1 MDKFFYDKIYNLFF
15 PTKCGF
21 CGNITDSYN
30 YVCNNCKR
38 VEYDEDREHC
48 ILCGKKVYLDNNI
61 CKECRERRV
70 YYEKLIYYDEYKDV
84 LKDKIISYKFNDNSY
99 LHHFFAELLLP
110 KLLDKKIDLITSV
123 PISKK
128 RMKER
133 GYNQSELIA
142 EKLAK
147 LLEVPYKK
155 LLTKVHETK
164 RQSELSK
171 IERAINIIDSFE
183 YNSTINIEGKK
194 VLLFDDV
201 FTTGAT
207 VNECSRVLKKQG
219 SKSIEVVVIA
229 LSV

>member
-21 CGNITDSYN
+21 CGSITDSYN
-30 YVCNNCKR
+30 YICSNCKILK
-38 VEYDEDREHC
+38 YNEDREHC
-48 ILCGKKVYLDNNI
+48 ILCGKKVYLDENI
-61 CKECRERRV
+61 CEKCRERRV

-84 LKDKIISYKFNDNSY
+84 LKDKIISYKFNDNPHLY
-99 LHHFFAELLLP
+99 HFFAELLTP
-110 KLLDKKIDLITSV
+110 KLFQKKYDLITAV

-133 GYNQSELIA
+133 GYNQSELVAKKIS
-142 EKLAK
+142 KLLEIPYAK
-147 LLEVPYKK
+147 LLI
-155 LLTKVHETK
+155 KVEETK

-171 IERAINIIDSFE
+171 IERAINVIDSFE
-183 YNSTINIEGKK
+183 FTKVDIRDKNI
-194 VLLFDDV
+194 LLIDDV

-207 VNECSRVLKKQG
+207 VNECSKVLKKQG
-219 SKSIEVVVIA
+219 SKSIEVAVIA